1 MKEVF
6 ERGKKAYLLNLPSS
20 STSTNTV
27 SESEEEKSQAL
38 VLNLTRDLQSTYHH
52 IEADYY
58 NQLLTCP
65 GCGVKGLNRQG
76 GYCRKS
82 ACWEKRDLTIGTL
95 RQHIKCLGCDKGGH
109 LHLGYCINKKK
120 CQQKRHAAGGSK
132 EPNKCLWCESTN
144 LLRLGY
150 CKDRICLKSYKNFE
164 EIKNRD
170 KDRNRNNL

>member
-6 ERGKKAYLLNLPSS
+6 ERGKKACLLNLPSS

-38 VLNLTRDLQSTYHH
+38 VLNLTFDLQSTYHH
-52 IEADYY
+52 IEDHYF
-58 NQLLTCP
+58 NKLLTCP
-65 GCGVKGLNRQG
+65 GCGVKGLNFQ
-76 GYCRKS
+76 GYCRKT
-82 ACWEKRDLTIGTL
+82 ACVAKRDLTIGTL

-109 LHLGYCINKKK
+109 LHLGYCQYKKE
-120 CQQKRHAAGGSK
+120 CQQKRHAAGVFK
-132 EPNKCLWCESTN
+132 EPTKCLWCESTN
-144 LLRLGY
+144 LLRFGY

-164 EIKNRD
+164 EIKKRD